1 MASKTA
7 LNTKTPEIKNKTI
20 DTIGFIT
27 ISEFNILTKKV
38 KMEDAKM
45 EKAKQPLQV
54 KVRQMFPI

>member
-7 LNTKTPEIKNKTI
+7 LNTKAPEIKNKTI